1 MNILFV
7 GDVVGKAG
15 RAILYARLVSLKQT
29 YKIDFTIVNAENIAH
44 GKGMTLKLYEELLA
58 NGVDAITLGNHAYSK
73 SDILAFIQKSK
84 HIVRPLNMHP
94 QTHGKGVQDFFIK
107 GKTIRVIN
115 LIGSVFMDNVE
126 ETPFEAM
133 YQLTRFNQGKIVIV
147 DLHAE
152 ATSEKIA
159 FAFQFKDE
167 CAAVLG
173 THTHVQTADERIMDG
188 CAFISDVGMT
198 GPFNSVIGR
207 DVQEVL
213 ERFNG
218 NYSKRFTVSEEP
230 AQLCAVVIVV
240 DDETLRSKEIHR
252 IQIRP
257 EKELNNEHLVL

>member
-7 GDVVGKAG
+7 GDIVGKAG
-15 RAILYARLVSLKQT
+15 RAILYARLVSLKQAHH
-29 YKIDFTIVNAENIAH
+29 IDFTIVNGENIAH

-84 HIVRPLNMHP
+84 HLVRPLNMHP
-94 QTHGKGVQDFFIK
+94 QTHGKGIQEFEVK
-107 GKTIRVIN
+107 GKTLRIIN
-115 LIGSVFMDNVE
+115 MIGSVFMDNVV

-133 YQLTRFNQGKIVIV
+133 YQLERFNKGKIVIV

-159 FAFQFKDE
+159 FAYQFKDQ

-173 THTHVQTADERIMDG
+173 THTHVQTADERIIDG

-198 GPFNSVIGR
+198 GPFNRVIGR
-207 DVQEVL
+207 DIQEVL
-213 ERFNG
+213 DRFNG

-230 AQLCAVVIVV
+230 AQLCAVVISI
-240 DDETLRSKEIHR
+240 DEESMRATHIQR

-257 EKELNNEHLVL
+257 EKELNNEH